1 MPLSP
6 LRVAPGGRYF
16 ETFDGAPF
24 LMVGFNDAIAWQG
37 LGGLYRRRDLAG
49 VETYLEDLRDHGIN
63 TIRLMLEYVHREGRY
78 FERRAGEFNPDMV
91 RLWDDLFALCE
102 RLELRVLL
110 TPWDTFWMSRRWKR
124 HPYNAEN
131 GGPATKKSSVLTDE
145 AVFQILM
152 GRFRFVI
159 ERWGESGVI
168 AAWDLWNEIWTHW
181 GGTIEHQEG
190 VFSRMSEAI
199 RAIEMETWGWTRPQ
213 TISIYGP
220 NLAHGYENLI
230 FRHPNIDFATSHIYA
245 TGSID
250 DPKNTVNPAL
260 TMGREVRYALNH
272 VPPHYPF
279 LDTEH
284 GPIHL
289 FNDKRRAL
297 PEDFDDEYER
307 HLMWAHLASGGA
319 GSGMRWPA
327 RHPHILTQGTKRSL
341 HSLSKFL
348 PLIDWR
354 RFAPRDALP
363 DLEIN
368 AVSTHPA
375 KRGKP
380 LKNVQIFGCRD
391 EAQAVVWLLRGNPTR
406 NQTGMLPPRQSE
418 LIVLTLRQVRS
429 GTYTVQEWDTVRGD
443 SPARHE
449 LKVEKD
455 GLLHCVL
462 PRFANDLALAVRRVD

>member
-16 ETFDGAPF
+16 ETFDGEPF
-24 LMVGFNDAIAWQG
+24 LMVGFNDAISWQG
-37 LGGLYRRRDLAG
+37 LNGLYRRRDLVGARH
-49 VETYLEDLRDHGIN
+49 YLEDLRGHGIN

-78 FERRAGEFNPDMV
+78 FERRVGEFNPDMV
-91 RLWDDLFALCE
+91 RLWDDLFEICE
-102 RLELRVLL
+102 GIGLRVLL
-110 TPWDTFWMSRRWKR
+110 TPWDTFWMTRRWKF
-124 HPYNAEN
+124 HPYNAAN
-131 GGPATKKSSVLTDE
+131 GGPAREKHSVLTDD
-145 AVFQILM
+145 AVIEVLIA
-152 GRFRFVI
+152 RFRFVI
-159 ERWGESGVI
+159 ERWGQSGVI
-168 AAWDLWNEIWTHW
+168 GAWDLWNEIWTHW
-181 GGTIEHQEG
+181 GGTIEDQEK
-190 VFSRMSEAI
+190 VFSRISEAV
-199 RAIEMETWGWTRPQ
+199 RNIEMEKWGWTRPQ

-245 TGSID
+245 AGTID

-260 TMGREVRYALNH
+260 TMRNEVRYALSH

-289 FNDKRRAL
+289 FNDKRKAL

-327 RHPHILTQGTKRSL
+327 RDPHILTWGTKRSL

-354 RFAPRDALP
+354 HFAPRDALP
-363 DLEIN
+363 DTEIHHLPQ
-368 AVSTHPA
+368 AGER
-375 KRGKP
+375 KRKAI
-380 LKNVQIFGCRD
+380 KNIQIFGCRD
-391 EAQAVVWLLRGNPTR
+391 ESQALIWLLRGNPVR
-406 NQTGMLPPRQSE
+406 NKPGMLPKVEPEPGE
-418 LIVLTLRQVRS
+418 LLQCHWQA
-429 GTYTVQEWDTVRGD
+429 GNYTVQEWNTARGEAGALHHVQVG
-443 SPARHE
+443 S
-449 LKVEKD
+449 D
-455 GLLHCVL
+455 GALQCVL
-462 PRFANDLALAVRRVD
+462 PRIGNDLALAIRRVN